1 MPDTPEHDDRWRD
14 PRWRSD
20 VRRRLTRWFD
30 ANAREMPWRTDPTP
44 YHVWVSEVMLQQT
57 QVATVIPYWRRFMD
71 RFPTV
76 RHLAAADEDE
86 LLTLWEGLGYYRRA
100 RSLHAAAKRIV
111 EEHGGE
117 FPDRFED
124 VLALPGVGRYTAGAI
139 QSISGDRRRPILEG
153 NTVRVFTRWIAM
165 RRPPAE
171 TASQKLLW
179 EVAEAMLPPRR
190 GSGRFNQAAM
200 ELGALVCRPQPECD
214 ACPVRKNC
222 AAFEAGI
229 QAKIPGKVTNIE
241 YTDRREFALV
251 IDRVVDGQR
260 HYLLHRRSR
269 DDRWAGLWDWP
280 RPVRE
285 EYPDVGVATA
295 SVAATIGIGVTPG
308 MRLMTLRHGVTRYRI
323 TLDVHA
329 AELDDAS
336 RVLPDG
342 WAWRTPRELEAMAVP
357 VTARTIAERLENDSQ
372 GLLPLSV

>member
-1 MPDTPEHDDRWRD
+1 M
-14 PRWRSD
+14 
-20 VRRRLTRWFD
+20 TRWFD
-30 ANAREMPWRTDPTP
+30 VNAREMPWRTDPTP

-111 EEHGGE
+111 KEHGGE

-153 NTVRVFTRWIAM
+153 NTVRVFARWIAV

-179 EVAEAMLPPRR
+179 KVAEAVLPPRR

-214 ACPVRKNC
+214 VCPVRRHC
-222 AAFEAGI
+222 AAAEGGL
-229 QAKIPGKVTNIE
+229 QSTIPGKVTNIE
-241 YTDRREFALV
+241 YTERREFALIISRK
-251 IDRVVDGQR
+251 IDGET
-260 HYLLHRRSR
+260 HYLLHQRSR

-285 EYPDVGVATA
+285 EFADVTAAAEAVGSAIGVD
-295 SVAATIGIGVTPG
+295 VTPG
-308 MRLMTLRHGVTRYRI
+308 IRLMTLRHGVTRYRI
-323 TLDVHA
+323 TLDVHEA
-329 AELDDAS
+329 KLSHTPDH
-336 RVLPDG
+336 LPPR
-342 WAWRTPRELEAMAVP
+342 WAWRTSDEMRTLAVP
-357 VTARTIAERLENDSQ
+357 VTARTIAERLADDRQ
-372 GLLPLSV
+372 TRLSL